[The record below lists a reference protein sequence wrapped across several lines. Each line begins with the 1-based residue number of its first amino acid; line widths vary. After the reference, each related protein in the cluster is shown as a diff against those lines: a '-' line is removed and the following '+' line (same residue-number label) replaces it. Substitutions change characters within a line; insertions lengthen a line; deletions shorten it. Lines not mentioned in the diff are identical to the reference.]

1 MVDSSTPFQ
10 RPSGEVIFTDP
21 AAGGGRKVRKT
32 GKPSGGGKAGP
43 TPVTIVAPE
52 LTAAQVA
59 KQKLTGG
66 SRLGTPVALL
76 MLGGL
81 ALVYWALHSMDKKGN
96 VFNGHFAGVPGVA
109 AGAAAGGAA
118 GGAAAG
124 GTTVPMATPN
134 SSSAIT

>member
-1 MVDSSTPFQ
+1 MTIDSSTPFA

-32 GKPSGGGKAGP
+32 GKSGGGGRVGP

-52 LTAAQVA
+52 LTTGQALKRKV
-59 KQKLTGG
+59 TGG

-81 ALVYWALHSMDKKGN
+81 ALVYWALHSMDKKGS
-96 VFNGHFAGVPGVA
+96 VFNGHFAGTASVPDP
-109 AGAAAGGAA
+109 AGGVK
-118 GGAAAG
+118 GKEMPKSG
-124 GTTVPMATPN
+124 GTAVIA
-134 SSSAIT
+134 